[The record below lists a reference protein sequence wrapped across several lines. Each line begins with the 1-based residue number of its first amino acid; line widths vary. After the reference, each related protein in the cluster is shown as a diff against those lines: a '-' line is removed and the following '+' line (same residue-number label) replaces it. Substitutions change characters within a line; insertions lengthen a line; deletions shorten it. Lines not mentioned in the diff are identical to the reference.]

1 MALKHWRLFFG
12 AGQNENLP
20 ELSFFYFYK
29 IKFVQFIRISQERA
43 RGGGEEGAILFPENG
58 GPPFGPFL
66 SPLPP
71 FPYAGG
77 KENDHENMKEQNH
90 PGQGC
95 SSSSKRFL
103 KKIIYVA
110 TRRMVWSRMYLLI

>member
-43 RGGGEEGAILFPENG
+43 GGGGGGGGGDPLSWARLYILIQKVFQENYISSYQAYG
-58 GPPFGPFL
+58 L
-66 SPLPP
+66 V
-71 FPYAGG
+71 
-77 KENDHENMKEQNH
+77 QNVLLLLLY
-90 PGQGC
+90 
-95 SSSSKRFL
+95 R
-103 KKIIYVA
+103 
-110 TRRMVWSRMYLLI
+110 YLLI